1 MEVLPDSGST
11 SLAYRFTGQRWDGV
25 IRLYDYNARYYDPA
39 TGRFI
44 QPDTIVPN
52 PGNPQDL
59 NRYTYVRNNPVRYS
73 DPTGHRF
80 DPGDSAG
87 APSCEG
93 GSAYINC
100 VYPEGHPLAGYPIGT
115 TKEEVKRG
123 EAQMRAV
130 TEALIAWLWEPADW
144 TLTLNRWRKGDF
156 SLWDTV
162 GLAPLIPARGARVLG
177 KYIEAADIIP
187 TGQWHHVFSRKIMEA
202 LEEHSILSGKF
213 NRSDIVVRA
222 RDLESHRGYQAWHR
236 AYDDEVVDWLET
248 HTEASVKEFIHFL
261 QEIYSRAEMQYR
273 FPSALEALDALITQ
287 LK

>member
-1 MEVLPDSGST
+1 M
-11 SLAYRFTGQRWDGV
+11 
-25 IRLYDYNARYYDPA
+25 
-39 TGRFI
+39 
-44 QPDTIVPN
+44 PN

-59 NRYTYVRNNPVRYS
+59 NRYTYVRNNPLKYT

-130 TEALIAWLWEPADW
+130 IEALIAWLWEPADW
-144 TLTLNRWRKGDF
+144 TLTLNRWREGDF

-187 TGQWHHVFSRKIMEA
+187 TGQWHHVFSRKIMRQLNKHET
-202 LEEHSILSGKF
+202 LQGVFSRK
-213 NRSDIVVRA
+213 DVVVRA
-222 RDLESHRGYQAWHR
+222 LNLASHKGYQKWHR
-236 AYDDEVVDWLET
+236 AYDDQVVRWLRN
-248 HTEASVKEFIHFL
+248 HPSASPNEFLDFL
-261 QEIYSRAEMQYR
+261 MEIYASPDMRQR
-273 FPSALEALDALITQ
+273 FPYGLEAIEELAVQIMSR
-287 LK
+287 